1 MALKSFIIA
10 EIASNWEGSIV
21 KATKLIKRIC
31 FDYLKFVELHIETYD
46 IRDNLIKI

>member
-1 MALKSFIIA
+1 MRALIAA

-31 FDYLKFVELHIETYD
+31 FDYLKFVELHTETYD